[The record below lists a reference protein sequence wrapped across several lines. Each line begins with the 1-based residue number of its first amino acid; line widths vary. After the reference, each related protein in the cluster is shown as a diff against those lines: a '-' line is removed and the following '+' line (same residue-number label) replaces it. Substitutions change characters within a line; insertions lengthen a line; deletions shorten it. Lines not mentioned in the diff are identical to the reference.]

1 MEERA
6 AQGLPCK
13 APPPSGARQV
23 RRRACASRVSG
34 RDPPGPRTVAE
45 GMISTRRIVAAVG
58 LAVGVTGLAAPMAN
72 ADATA
77 DATRFNPMT
86 ALDSVAAA

>member
-1 MEERA
+1 
-6 AQGLPCK
+6 
-13 APPPSGARQV
+13 
-23 RRRACASRVSG
+23 
-34 RDPPGPRTVAE
+34 
-45 GMISTRRIVAAVG
+45 MISTRRIVAAVG